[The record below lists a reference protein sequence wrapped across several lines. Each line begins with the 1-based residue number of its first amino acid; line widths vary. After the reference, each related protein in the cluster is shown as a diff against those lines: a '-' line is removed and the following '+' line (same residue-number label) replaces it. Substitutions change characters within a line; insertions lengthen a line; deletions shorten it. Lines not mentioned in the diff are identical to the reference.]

1 MKNQTIEVM
10 KALSI
15 IGIVL
20 LHAIFIYYGENTEW
34 SNLLR
39 LVCIQT
45 LLVLS
50 GFVMYGKIS
59 NKWVQEKVI
68 RRVPLL
74 VIFTLVYWLF
84 YSFVVGVDGGE
95 TIQANLGNYYGYA
108 LLSGFDGTVLWYIW
122 QLVACT
128 ALLLLF
134 ESVSRLFPRIPY
146 LLKFAIFVGIIVVFP
161 LDIIGFR
168 YIKWYGLFIFG
179 GYALRYASNMVSH
192 KLAWLG
198 LLLPFSLL
206 LDLTYQGQSIVGM
219 LIYWEQ
225 LVTERLFIS

>member
-1 MKNQTIEVM
+1 M

-20 LHAIFIYYGENTEW
+20 LHAIFIYHGENTEW

-59 NKWVQEKVI
+59 KGWVREKVI

-74 VIFTLVYWLF
+74 VVFTLLYWLF
-84 YSFVVGVDGGE
+84 YSFVTGVDGGE
-95 TIQANLGNYYGYA
+95 TIQANLGNYYAYA
-108 LLSGFDGTVLWYIW
+108 ILSGFDGTVLWYIW

-128 ALLLLF
+128 LLLLLF
-134 ESVSRLFPRIPY
+134 ESISGMFPRVPY
-146 LLKFAIFVGIIVVFP
+146 LLKLIVFTVVIIVLP
-161 LDIIGFR
+161 LDILGFG
-168 YIKWYGLFIFG
+168 YVKWYGLFIFG
-179 GYALRYASNMVSH
+179 GYAFRYFSNIVNP

-219 LIYWEQ
+219 LIY
-225 LVTERLFIS
+225 